1 MRRSLVVFLLVLTT
15 AVIIAAQPPPL
26 DVTVQPVEGGA
37 VVYSPIAPRST
48 DFGPAGQIG
57 LLLKLE
63 NKGTKTLLIN
73 KINVRYEVSESIFG
87 SASVSQDGIIP
98 LSMGPGSV
106 YYWCHQR
113 DKDRDTMIYMPEN
126 WEPKKITISVYCD
139 GCSQPVTVSM
149 PLKKHPSPFA
159 GGSYRFPTRAEDLGS
174 GEYWSTSS
182 SHGTSYF
189 GSQLFAYD
197 MGVTRWDSDSKQYSV
212 TKSGTTGCQISDY
225 LSYGKPVYAMADGE
239 VAWNP
244 TNNVKDNPMAWRLL
258 GDTTKKCVTPDEMKK
273 WTCVLPPGTPGGGNN
288 ISIITGMELHSYA
301 HFQAGTINPKF
312 LQKGAKVKAG
322 ELLGLIGATGCSTYP
337 HVHFDTVRIHE
348 MRSLKARSD
357 TNNSS
362 PNLVSLRPLMFHDVY
377 TIDQSLSMRRDPQPE
392 KWSKVDDQAIPKPIS
407 LIWAS
412 NTKPCFYIPNAPE
425 LAVHGVAE
433 AD

>member
-1 MRRSLVVFLLVLTT
+1 MARLTGVFLIILT
-15 AVIIAAQPPPL
+15 AACFAAAQPPPL

-48 DFGPAGQIG
+48 DFGPEGQIG

-63 NKGTKTLLIN
+63 NKGTTTLLIN

-87 SASVSQDGIIP
+87 SASVTQDGIIP

-113 DKDRDTMIYMPEN
+113 DKDKDTMIYMPEN
-126 WEPKKITISVYCD
+126 WEPKKITISVYCV

-149 PLKKHPSPFA
+149 PLKKHPSPFT

-197 MGVTRWDSDSKQYSV
+197 MGVTRWDSDSKQYSI
-212 TKSGTTGCQISDY
+212 TKTGTTGCQISDY
-225 LSYGKPVYAMADGE
+225 LSYGRPVYAMADGE

-244 TNNVKDNPMAWRLL
+244 TNSVKDKSNGVETAWRHHQKVRDPGRDEEVDVRPASRYPGGWKQHLDHF
-258 GDTTKKCVTPDEMKK
+258 GDGAPQLRAFPGRDDQPQISHEGREGQSR
-273 WTCVLPPGTPGGGNN
+273 GTPR
-288 ISIITGMELHSYA
+288 A
-301 HFQAGTINPKF
+301 DR
-312 LQKGAKVKAG
+312 G
-322 ELLGLIGATGCSTYP
+322 ERLLDLP
-337 HVHFDTVRIHE
+337 
-348 MRSLKARSD
+348 ARSFRYGA
-357 TNNSS
+357 NSRDAKSES
-362 PNLVSLRPLMFHDVY
+362 PVRYEQLL
-377 TIDQSLSMRRDPQPE
+377 
-392 KWSKVDDQAIPKPIS
+392 
-407 LIWAS
+407 
-412 NTKPCFYIPNAPE
+412 TKPG
-425 LAVHGVAE
+425 LASPTDVSRRLYHRPVAFH
-433 AD
+433 AARSAA